1 MIFLM
6 LLLLSLVFPVTSN
19 SRPAEQKS
27 TNEVVFKAL
36 WDTFDRKYGLF
47 AVKSVDWDA
56 LYSEYLPLANRAQDE
71 DQLFHV
77 CADLLSHLQDKHVW
91 LISNRLGW
99 NCRLKVPCALEN
111 LDLAKKAWKSPF
123 SESLIDRKYLRG
135 ERSLYSGEISGGS
148 LPFEIAYLRISAFP
162 DDVNQ
167 VGLAIDKA
175 FKSKSGAKAMV
186 VDIRDN
192 RGGSDQGV
200 VAISN
205 RFADQRRLFMMSA
218 IRSGQN
224 RNDLASQKEWFLEP
238 TAATNFHCPVAL
250 LINQDTFSAGE
261 TFTLAMRVLPQ
272 VKIVGEPTAG
282 AFSDAEDGVLPNGWQ
297 FTYSIGVWRDAKRQL
312 WEGKG
317 VPPDVAIKTSP
328 ADLARDIDPVLE
340 WAIDYLKV
348 HPCNR

>member
-1 MIFLM
+1 
-6 LLLLSLVFPVTSN
+6 
-19 SRPAEQKS
+19 
-27 TNEVVFKAL
+27 
-36 WDTFDRKYGLF
+36 
-47 AVKSVDWDA
+47 
-56 LYSEYLPLANRAQDE
+56 
-71 DQLFHV
+71 
-77 CADLLSHLQDKHVW
+77 
-91 LISNRLGW
+91 
-99 NCRLKVPCALEN
+99 
-111 LDLAKKAWKSPF
+111 LAKKTWKSPF

-148 LPFEIAYLRISAFP
+148 LLFEIAYLRISAFP

-175 FKSKSGAKAMV
+175 LKSLSRAKAMV

-218 IRSGQN
+218 IRLGQN
-224 RNDLASQKEWFLEP
+224 RTDLANPKEWFLEP
-238 TAATNFHCPVAL
+238 AGTMNFHCPVAL
-250 LINQDTFSAGE
+250 LINRDTFSAGE

-297 FTYSIGVWRDAKRQL
+297 FTFSIGVWRDAKGQL

-328 ADLARDIDPVLE
+328 ADLTRDINPVLE

-348 HPCNR
+348 QPCNR